1 MGDLVVT
8 SRIGWSFDNPASA
21 LMGNHGGPQTLDNF
35 FAVMGGAPIIRQ
47 GVIGGVQ
54 DLSFDDT
61 LRNPRSSENVD
72 VAPTVLSLLSQP
84 APSGSEGRVLTEAL
98 ACGAGAVFASASV
111 RSSGRGLRFSLPR
124 ELSAPVTAELFE
136 TSIGSR
142 VLRNP

>member
-1 MGDLVVT
+1 VVT
-8 SRIGWSFDNPASA
+8 SRIGWSFDTPASA

-72 VAPTVLSLLSQP
+72 VA
-84 APSGSEGRVLTEAL
+84 
-98 ACGAGAVFASASV
+98 C
-111 RSSGRGLRFSLPR
+111 
-124 ELSAPVTAELFE
+124 
-136 TSIGSR
+136 
-142 VLRNP
+142 